1 LLHWETYP
9 PGADI
14 GLHESVVNSITLSGN
29 TNFLWNNYQ
38 MGGGLSLTFPG
49 YHIFVSHIILMTGI
63 PDYLAHSLVAAFFSS
78 FIVLCAFLIG
88 RRVWG
93 ESTAFIVAF
102 LVAISRFDV
111 EMLLWGGFPNAVTL
125 LLIPLVFYLYLE
137 RDRFSVVPFLVTTTL
152 LSGAIFL
159 THSLSAVMFVCITFS
174 TVLLAAIFS
183 KKVGVS
189 KKHILTWLLPIF
201 LGAILVSPFLVEAA
215 PAYLGANSDTFTGG
229 VSDIRLAL
237 LSTRVLPLEWVIP
250 LFASVIFFFMFS
262 KKYRGKFI
270 TVQALLL
277 TLWILVPMLFTQAYL
292 VGIYTDYNRFLY
304 FIILPLILLIALGI
318 DHGAGFFS
326 RIIDTY
332 LSLTKKTPQNKKNT
346 SKISRL
352 LSHLS
357 RKRIYAG
364 FAIGFLIFSFF
375 AVPIFLTPFRGV
387 EIQKFYQTMND
398 SGYEAMEWAKQNTP
412 EGSVFVSDAYYGWW
426 FSGFAQRPT
435 LSAVDPQYLALAREF
450 EPAKVAKSLL
460 DTNYMID
467 NGLIQ
472 VREDGGYISRHNPEI
487 LAKLNWTYFPY
498 SFFNFNSSRTKIQY
512 RVDSSLQLSSLD
524 MLPVKEMR
532 LENDTEHATIIVTKG
547 NDFFNYTQ
555 ATTVYKGTRF
565 VNMSVTV
572 ESTVEGV
579 SLDWVQVFVN
589 CKGEVIQTIPNR
601 TVALVDEGVKAL
613 GQLIFTKEQPTMEI
627 VNNDNPCILSL
638 LYNLQGAS
646 KSNIQISVSAY
657 SVSDDQQ
664 IYQDAAKKADY
675 FNTIITGNLN
685 SSQETLSDASL
696 DVFDYKK
703 AVSDWNISYI
713 ACRDSEILPKFVN
726 DPAFSLVFINDEVA
740 IFTVKKD

>member
-1 LLHWETYP
+1 
-9 PGADI
+9 
-14 GLHESVVNSITLSGN
+14 
-29 TNFLWNNYQ
+29 
-38 MGGGLSLTFPG
+38 
-49 YHIFVSHIILMTGI
+49 
-63 PDYLAHSLVAAFFSS
+63 
-78 FIVLCAFLIG
+78 
-88 RRVWG
+88 
-93 ESTAFIVAF
+93 
-102 LVAISRFDV
+102 
-111 EMLLWGGFPNAVTL
+111 
-125 LLIPLVFYLYLE
+125 
-137 RDRFSVVPFLVTTTL
+137 
-152 LSGAIFL
+152 
-159 THSLSAVMFVCITFS
+159 
-174 TVLLAAIFS
+174 
-183 KKVGVS
+183 
-189 KKHILTWLLPIF
+189 
-201 LGAILVSPFLVEAA
+201 
-215 PAYLGANSDTFTGG
+215 
-229 VSDIRLAL
+229 
-237 LSTRVLPLEWVIP
+237 
-250 LFASVIFFFMFS
+250 
-262 KKYRGKFI
+262 
-270 TVQALLL
+270 
-277 TLWILVPMLFTQAYL
+277 
-292 VGIYTDYNRFLY
+292 
-304 FIILPLILLIALGI
+304 
-318 DHGAGFFS
+318 
-326 RIIDTY
+326 
-332 LSLTKKTPQNKKNT
+332 
-346 SKISRL
+346 
-352 LSHLS
+352 
-357 RKRIYAG
+357 
-364 FAIGFLIFSFF
+364 
-375 AVPIFLTPFRGV
+375 
-387 EIQKFYQTMND
+387 
-398 SGYEAMEWAKQNTP
+398 MEWAKQNTP

-460 DTNYMID
+460 DTNYLID

-498 SFFNFNSSRTKIQY
+498 SFFNFNNSRTKIQY
-512 RVDSSLQLSSLD
+512 RTDNSLYLSSLD

-565 VNMSVTV
+565 VNMSVTL
-572 ESTVEGV
+572 ESAVEGV

-613 GQLIFTKEQPTMEI
+613 GQLIFTREQPTMEV

-646 KSNIQISVSAY
+646 KSNIQLSVSAY

-664 IYQDAAKKADY
+664 IYQDGAKKADY
-675 FNTIITGNLN
+675 FDTIITGNLN
-685 SSQETLSDASL
+685 LSQDPLSDASL